1 MQDFLKREI
10 TIGDSVIMII
20 PRYRNLVLG
29 RVIKISPKT
38 VSVQYSVPFGYRKGE
53 VKEVS
58 RVPEDVVKVDGPE
71 LTMYLLMKD

>member
-10 TIGDSVIMII
+10 AIDDSVIMII
-20 PRYRNLVLG
+20 PGYRNLVLG
-29 RVIKISPKT
+29 RVIRISPKT
-38 VSVQYSVPFGYRKGE
+38 VRVQYSVPFGYRKGE

-58 RVPEDVVKVDGPE
+58 RAPEDVVKVDGPE